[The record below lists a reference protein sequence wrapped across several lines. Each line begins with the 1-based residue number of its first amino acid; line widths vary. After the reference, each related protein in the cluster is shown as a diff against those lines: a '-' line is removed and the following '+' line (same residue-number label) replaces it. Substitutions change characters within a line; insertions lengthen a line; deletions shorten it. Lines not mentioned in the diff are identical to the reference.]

1 MTSQSVSS
9 LRQKNFLRTFEAPS
23 MIERCN
29 MQNTVTIGLGRTND
43 EHLFELCVMSAALA
57 GYRSGNATAAG
68 DRGRGRADYLDGSD
82 SASAAADV

>member
-68 DRGRGRADYLDGSD
+68 DRGCRWSADIDGPD
-82 SASAAADV
+82 TAPTAAHV